1 MTKLLE
7 SVFGGAFVLLVLFGI
22 AIVMA
27 VPTYFLW
34 NWLMPNIFQLPEI
47 TLGQALG
54 LNMLSSILF
63 NFNSPSKPKGN

>member
-1 MTKLLE
+1 MTKFLE
-7 SVFGGAFVLLVLFGI
+7 TIFGGAFVLLVLFGI

-63 NFNSPSKPKGN
+63 NFNSPSKPKDN

>member
-27 VPTYFLW
+27 IPTYLIW
-34 NWLMPNIFQLPEI
+34 NWVIPSIFQLPEI

-63 NFNSPSKPKGN
+63 KSSSTSKDN

>member
-1 MTKLLE
+1 MQKFLE
-7 SVFGGAFVLLVLFGI
+7 VLFGGAFVLLMLFGM

-27 VPTYFLW
+27 IPTYLIW
-34 NWLMPNIFQLPEI
+34 NWVIPSIFQLPEI

-63 NFNSPSKPKGN
+63 KSSSTSKDN

>member
-1 MTKLLE
+1 MQKFLE
-7 SVFGGAFVLLVLFGI
+7 TIFGGAFVLLMLFGM

-27 VPTYFLW
+27 IPTYLIW
-34 NWLMPNIFQLPEI
+34 NWVIPSIFQLPEI

-63 NFNSPSKPKGN
+63 KSSSTSKDN

>member
-27 VPTYFLW
+27 IPTYLTW
-34 NWLMPNIFQLPEI
+34 NWVIPSIFQLPEI

-63 NFNSPSKPKGN
+63 KSSSTSKDN

>member
-7 SVFGGAFVLLVLFGI
+7 TIFAGVIVLLVILGI

-34 NWLMPNIFQLPEI
+34 NWLIPNIFQLPEI

-54 LNMLSSILF
+54 LNLLSSILF
-63 NFNSPSKPKGN
+63 KSSSNSNDSKK

>member
-1 MTKLLE
+1 MTKFLE
-7 SVFGGAFVLLVLFGI
+7 TIFGGAFVLLVLFGI

-27 VPTYFLW
+27 IPTYLIW
-34 NWLMPNIFQLPEI
+34 NWVIPSIFQLPEI

>member
-1 MTKLLE
+1 MTKFLE
-7 SVFGGAFVLLVLFGI
+7 TIFGGAFVLLVLFGV

-34 NWLMPNIFQLPEI
+34 NWLIPSIFQLPEI

-63 NFNSPSKPKGN
+63 KSSSTSKDN

>member
-7 SVFGGAFVLLVLFGI
+7 SVFAGVIVLLVILGI

-34 NWLMPNIFQLPEI
+34 NWLIPNIFQLPEI

-54 LNMLSSILF
+54 LNLLSSILF
-63 NFNSPSKPKGN
+63 KSSSNSNDSKK

>member
-1 MTKLLE
+1 MQKFLE
-7 SVFGGAFVLLVLFGI
+7 TIFGGAFVLLILFGM

-27 VPTYFLW
+27 IPTYLIW
-34 NWLMPNIFQLPEI
+34 NWVIPSIFQLPEI

-63 NFNSPSKPKGN
+63 KSSSTSKDN

>member
-7 SVFGGAFVLLVLFGI
+7 RIFAGVIVLLVILGI

-34 NWLMPNIFQLPEI
+34 NWLIPNIFQLPEI

-54 LNMLSSILF
+54 LNLLSSILF
-63 NFNSPSKPKGN
+63 KSSSNSNDSKK